1 MNNSERTYITNQL
14 EKQSELL
21 IEKWK
26 EIPLETYNKWL
37 EYDLKA
43 CDVYIWPFS
52 VIKRFSIRR
61 AYKNTLK
68 LSFDK
73 RVVIV

>member
-1 MNNSERTYITNQL
+1 MNNSERTHITNLL

-21 IEKWK
+21 LEKWK

-37 EYDLKA
+37 KSDLKD
-43 CDVYIWPFS
+43 CDAYIWPFS
-52 VIKRFSIRR
+52 AIKRFSIRR

-68 LSFDK
+68 LSFEK
-73 RVVIV
+73 GW